1 MLVRGLKLK
10 KEVPKVNRPET
21 ETLEKKLDILIK
33 LFAMEAVRGRE
44 FREQV
49 RILDQ
54 VGLQPKEIAELLNK
68 SPNNI
73 SVTLSYLKKK
83 SREVK

>member
-1 MLVRGLKLK
+1 MMNKS
-10 KEVPKVNRPET
+10 EIEP
-21 ETLEKKLDILIK
+21 LEKKLDILVR

-49 RILDQ
+49 RILNQ
-54 VGLQPKEIAELLNK
+54 AGLQPKEIGELLNK

-73 SVTLSYLKKK
+73 SVTLNLMNKKPK
-83 SREVK
+83 EEV

>member
-1 MLVRGLKLK
+1 MS
-10 KEVPKVNRPET
+10 E
-21 ETLEKKLDILIK
+21 LEKKLDVLIK

-54 VGLQPKEIAELLNK
+54 AGLQPKEIALLLNK
-68 SPNNI
+68 TPNNI
-73 SVTLSYLKKK
+73 SVTLNYLRKNK
-83 SREVK
+83 SKGGD